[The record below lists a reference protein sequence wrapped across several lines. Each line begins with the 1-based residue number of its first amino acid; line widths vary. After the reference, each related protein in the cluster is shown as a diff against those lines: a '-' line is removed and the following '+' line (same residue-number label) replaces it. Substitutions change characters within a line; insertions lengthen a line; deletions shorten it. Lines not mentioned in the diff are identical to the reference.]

1 MPWYDNL
8 PKVKPDVDFTLKIE
22 PDEIII
28 ERKYAFEQS
37 DLPNNETIKKLSI
50 FMYKNSRNGF
60 LLYLERKNNDK
71 ILRDLEK
78 EGITSNKQR
87 FHFYKHPSHLELK
100 DFIQISPG
108 REQTEWEKSVTK
120 DGPEFIE
127 YHLELS
133 ESKIREFKQ
142 NELRQALGI
151 KERNFKSEVF
161 ISIYK
166 FVRNCAQTVGSFTRK
181 KESEIRDTLLL
192 VLRNSFSFVEA
203 ESFVSDGK
211 TDFKIT
217 NKQNEYEYVTGE
229 LKWWRSEKSF
239 HDAYHQAIKKHATG
253 LEEEIYI
260 IMLNDNKN
268 VMNVIDKVDSLIKSN
283 SEYCSEHELN
293 EKLVKKYSVK
303 VKGHELPLIVMFMN
317 LYHEK

>member
-1 MPWYDNL
+1 MPWYDDL
-8 PKVKPDVDFTLKIE
+8 PKVKPDIDFTLKVE
-22 PDEIII
+22 PDEITI
-28 ERKYAFEQS
+28 ERNYAFEQS
-37 DLPNNETIKKLSI
+37 DLPNNENIKELSML
-50 FMYKNSRNGF
+50 MYQNSRNSF
-60 LLYLERKNNDK
+60 LLYLERKHNDK

-78 EGITSNKQR
+78 EGVISNKQR
-87 FHFYKHPSHLELK
+87 FHFYKHPSHPELK

-108 REQTEWEKSVTK
+108 REESEWEKSVTK
-120 DGPEFIE
+120 DGLEFIE

-133 ESKIREFKQ
+133 ESKIREYKQ
-142 NELRQALGI
+142 DELRQALGI
-151 KERNFKSEVF
+151 KERNFKSEIF

-166 FVRNCAQTVGSFTRK
+166 FVRNCAQTVKTFTSK

-192 VLRNSFSFVEA
+192 VLRSSFSFVEA
-203 ESFVSDGK
+203 ESFVSDGR

-239 HDAYHQAIKKHATG
+239 NDAYHQAIKKHATG

-260 IMLNDNKN
+260 IILNDNKN
-268 VMNVIDKVDSLIKSN
+268 IMNVIDEVDSLIKS
-283 SEYCSEHELN
+283 SPEYCSVHKLN

-303 VKGHELPLIVMFMN
+303 VKGHELPLVIMFMN
-317 LYHEK
+317 LYLEK